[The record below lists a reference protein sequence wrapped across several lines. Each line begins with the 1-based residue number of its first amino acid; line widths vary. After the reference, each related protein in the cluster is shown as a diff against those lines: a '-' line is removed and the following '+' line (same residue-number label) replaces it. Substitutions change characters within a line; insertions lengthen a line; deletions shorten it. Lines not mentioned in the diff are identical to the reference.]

1 MTDIRNA
8 IIPLTACRPHPD
20 NYNRHDAGQIV
31 DLRTSLRRFG
41 QVRSVVVQ
49 AAADGYVIAAGHGI
63 IEAAQLEGL
72 TSLRADII
80 PADWPPA
87 KVLAYLAADNELA
100 RRGDPDEGQL
110 AELVAR
116 VKAEADDELAALAAG
131 SAERLAEMLAVELQD
146 AESGG
151 ERRELSTPSLIRM
164 VVDMANVG
172 MIERAIATTGET
184 NRSVA
189 IAEIFRSYL
198 RAKGQLDGAAEDA
211 ATSQSA
217 QGDR

>member
-1 MTDIRNA
+1 MTDIINTV
-8 IIPLTACRPHPD
+8 IPLAACRPHPA
-20 NYNRHDAGQIV
+20 NYNRHDADQIT

-49 AAADGYVIAAGHGI
+49 AASDGYVIAAGHGI

-110 AELVAR
+110 AELVAH

-131 SAERLAEMLAVELQD
+131 SAERLAEMLAAELQD
-146 AESGG
+146 AEGGG
-151 ERRELSTPSLIRM
+151 ERGELSTPSLIRL
-164 VVDMANVG
+164 VVDVANVG
-172 MIERAIATTGET
+172 MLERAIAATGET
-184 NRSVA
+184 NRGEA

-198 RAKGQLDGAAEDA
+198 RAKGQLDGTTEDA
-211 ATSQSA
+211 AAYQST
-217 QGDR
+217 